1 MHIKIHGLTEM
12 AWTLYFNNKIQ
23 KWLSIFDIVSASGLK
38 VTSPNYN
45 IILKRIKL
53 WSLRPHYSVLINNQ
67 AIGRLEMIKILKGGI
82 KQQTSYAFFDNK
94 TTYLFNN
101 PYLSTETTISN
112 KEGTKIFSAR
122 RSFLDLGKNLFT
134 QRRGE
139 QHRLIMESSTPH
151 PKELWVALYIQVMIN
166 KQKK

>member
-1 MHIKIHGLTEM
+1 
-12 AWTLYFNNKIQ
+12 
-23 KWLSIFDIVSASGLK
+23 
-38 VTSPNYN
+38 
-45 IILKRIKL
+45 
-53 WSLRPHYSVLINNQ
+53 WSLRPYYSVLINNQ

-122 RSFLDLGKNLFT
+122 RSLLDLGKNLFT
-134 QRRGE
+134 QHSRVL
-139 QHRLIMESSTPH
+139 HRLIMESATPDQ
-151 PKELWVALYIQVMIN
+151 KELWVALYIQDVLNI
-166 KQKK
+166 QKK

>member
-23 KWLSIFDIVSASGLK
+23 KGLSIFDIVSASGLK

-67 AIGRLEMIKILKGGI
+67 AIDRLEMIKILKGGI